1 MARSYGNTKISTPRD
16 TFNRVRRKDRKK
28 PRPRPIINE
37 ETPMPDK
44 YEGDIVFNKTIY
56 SKTEFEN
63 KIDTEFTELTTDQP
77 SVSIEEFFNFY
88 NEIFFDIPKE
98 GENSHATIIQTSTDY
113 FEDYRSPLQDI
124 IDSKDLE
131 IEELNRRALSA
142 EARLND
148 LIAEIAEDEAE
159 EAIAAAQEDA
169 DNAAYEAEYGID
181 FATNPL
187 LKYGNLKSN
196 LATMESRGLLRKSEK
211 KNLNDL
217 RQAKEKENNNT
228 SKRSYNEWNAAIDK
242 RAEGKVKDDL
252 RDLISLTRASIAA
265 GNGYQI

>member
-56 SKTEFEN
+56 SKIEFEN
-63 KIDTEFTELTTDQP
+63 KIATDFTELTIGQP

-88 NEIFFDIPKE
+88 NEVFFDIPKE

-131 IEELNRRALSA
+131 IEELNRRALDAEQRLTILLTSA
-142 EARLND
+142 SL
-148 LIAEIAEDEAE
+148 E
-159 EAIAAAQEDA
+159 EAQEEA
-169 DNAAYEAEYGID
+169 DNAAYEAEYGVD
-181 FATNPL
+181 FTTNPL
-187 LKYGNLKSN
+187 LKYGKLKQNLE
-196 LATMESRGLLRKSEK
+196 TMESRGLLRKSLN
-211 KNLNDL
+211 KNENDL
-217 RQAKEKENNNT
+217 RQAKEKEDNNVSKKSYNQWNT
-228 SKRSYNEWNAAIDK
+228 SIDE

-252 RDLISLTRASIAA
+252 KDLISLTRASIAA
-265 GNGYQI
+265 GNGWQI

>member
-131 IEELNRRALSA
+131 IEELNRRILDVES
-142 EARLND
+142 RLTTL
-148 LIAEIAEDEAE
+148 LIEQEVE
-159 EAIAAAQEDA
+159 EAQEEA
-169 DNAAYEAEYGID
+169 DNAAYEAEYGTD
-181 FATNPL
+181 FASNPF
-187 LKYGNLKSN
+187 LKYSN
-196 LATMESRGLLRKSEK
+196 LLTNLNTLESRGALRKSLN
-211 KNLNDL
+211 KNKNDL

-228 SKRSYNEWNAAIDK
+228 SKRSYNEWNTAIDR

-252 RDLISLTRASIAA
+252 RDLISQTRASIAA

>member
-28 PRPRPIINE
+28 SRPRPIINE

-63 KIDTEFTELTTDQP
+63 KIDTDFTELTIGQP

-88 NEIFFDIPKE
+88 NEVFFDIPKE

-131 IEELNRRALSA
+131 IEELNRRALDAEQRLTILLTSA
-142 EARLND
+142 SL
-148 LIAEIAEDEAE
+148 E
-159 EAIAAAQEDA
+159 EAQEEA
-169 DNAAYEAEYGID
+169 DNAAYEAEYGVD
-181 FATNPL
+181 FTTNPL
-187 LKYGNLKSN
+187 LKYGKLKQNLE
-196 LATMESRGLLRKSEK
+196 TMESRGLLRKSLN
-211 KNLNDL
+211 KNENDL
-217 RQAKEKENNNT
+217 RQAKEKEDNNVSKKSYNQCNT
-228 SKRSYNEWNAAIDK
+228 SIDK

-252 RDLISLTRASIAA
+252 KDLISLTRASIAA
-265 GNGYQI
+265 GNGWQI

>member
-63 KIDTEFTELTTDQP
+63 KIDTDFTELTIGQP

-88 NEIFFDIPKE
+88 NEVFFDIPKE

-131 IEELNRRALSA
+131 IEELNRRALDAEQRLTILLTSA
-142 EARLND
+142 SL
-148 LIAEIAEDEAE
+148 E
-159 EAIAAAQEDA
+159 EAQEEA
-169 DNAAYEAEYGID
+169 DNAAYEAEYGVD
-181 FATNPL
+181 FSTNPL
-187 LKYGNLKSN
+187 LKYGKLKQNLE
-196 LATMESRGLLRKSEK
+196 TMESRGLLRKSLN
-211 KNLNDL
+211 KNENDL
-217 RQAKEKENNNT
+217 RQAKEKEDNNVSKKSYNQWNT
-228 SKRSYNEWNAAIDK
+228 SIDE

-252 RDLISLTRASIAA
+252 KDLISLTRASIAA
-265 GNGYQI
+265 GNGWQI

>member
-56 SKTEFEN
+56 SKIEFEN

-88 NEIFFDIPKE
+88 NEVFFDIPKE

-131 IEELNRRALSA
+131 IEELNRRALDAEQRLTILLTSA
-142 EARLND
+142 SL
-148 LIAEIAEDEAE
+148 E
-159 EAIAAAQEDA
+159 EAQEEA
-169 DNAAYEAEYGID
+169 DNAAYEAEYGVD
-181 FATNPL
+181 FTTNPL
-187 LKYGNLKSN
+187 LKYGKLKQNLE
-196 LATMESRGLLRKSEK
+196 TMESRGLLRKSLN
-211 KNLNDL
+211 KNENDL
-217 RQAKEKENNNT
+217 RQAKEKEDNNVSKKSYNQWNT
-228 SKRSYNEWNAAIDK
+228 SIDE

-252 RDLISLTRASIAA
+252 KDLISLTRASIAA
-265 GNGYQI
+265 GNGWQI

>member
-28 PRPRPIINE
+28 SRPRPIINE

-63 KIDTEFTELTTDQP
+63 KIDTDFTELTIGQP

-88 NEIFFDIPKE
+88 NEVFFDIPKE

-131 IEELNRRALSA
+131 IEELNRRALDAEQRLTILLTSA
-142 EARLND
+142 SL
-148 LIAEIAEDEAE
+148 E
-159 EAIAAAQEDA
+159 EAQEEA
-169 DNAAYEAEYGID
+169 DNAAYEAEYGVD
-181 FATNPL
+181 FNTNPL
-187 LKYGNLKSN
+187 LKYGKLKQNLE
-196 LATMESRGLLRKSEK
+196 TMESRGLLRKSLN
-211 KNLNDL
+211 KNENDL
-217 RQAKEKENNNT
+217 RQAKEKEDNNVSKKSYNQWNT
-228 SKRSYNEWNAAIDK
+228 SIDE

-252 RDLISLTRASIAA
+252 KDLISLTRASIAA
-265 GNGYQI
+265 GNGWQI

>member
-28 PRPRPIINE
+28 SRPRPIINE

-56 SKTEFEN
+56 SKIEFEN
-63 KIDTEFTELTTDQP
+63 KIDTNFTELTIDQP

-88 NEIFFDIPKE
+88 NEVFFDIPKE

-131 IEELNRRALSA
+131 IEELNRRALDAEQRLTILLTSA
-142 EARLND
+142 SL
-148 LIAEIAEDEAE
+148 E
-159 EAIAAAQEDA
+159 EAQEEA
-169 DNAAYEAEYGID
+169 DNAAYEAEYGVD
-181 FATNPL
+181 FTTNPL
-187 LKYGNLKSN
+187 LKYGKLKQNLE
-196 LATMESRGLLRKSEK
+196 TMESRGLLRKS
-211 KNLNDL
+211 LNNNERDL
-217 RQAKEKENNNT
+217 RQAKEKEDNNV
-228 SKRSYNEWNAAIDK
+228 SKKSYNQWNASIDK

-252 RDLISLTRASIAA
+252 KDLISLTRASIAA
-265 GNGYQI
+265 GNGWQI

>member
-28 PRPRPIINE
+28 SRPRPIINE

-63 KIDTEFTELTTDQP
+63 KIDTDFTELTIGQP

-88 NEIFFDIPKE
+88 NEVFFDIPKE

-131 IEELNRRALSA
+131 IEELNRRALDAEQRLTILLTSA
-142 EARLND
+142 SL
-148 LIAEIAEDEAE
+148 E
-159 EAIAAAQEDA
+159 EAQEEA
-169 DNAAYEAEYGID
+169 DNAAYEAEYGVD
-181 FATNPL
+181 FTTNPL
-187 LKYGNLKSN
+187 LKYGKLKQNLE
-196 LATMESRGLLRKSEK
+196 TMESRGLLRKSLN
-211 KNLNDL
+211 KNENDL
-217 RQAKEKENNNT
+217 RQAKEKEDNNVSKKSYNQWNT
-228 SKRSYNEWNAAIDK
+228 SIDE

-252 RDLISLTRASIAA
+252 KDLISLTRASIAA
-265 GNGYQI
+265 GNGWQI

>member
-28 PRPRPIINE
+28 SRPRPIINE

-63 KIDTEFTELTTDQP
+63 KIDTDFTELTIGQP

-88 NEIFFDIPKE
+88 NEVFFDIPKE
-98 GENSHATIIQTSTDY
+98 GENSHATKIQTSTDY

-131 IEELNRRALSA
+131 IEELNRRALDAEQRLTILLTSA
-142 EARLND
+142 SL
-148 LIAEIAEDEAE
+148 E
-159 EAIAAAQEDA
+159 EAQEEA
-169 DNAAYEAEYGID
+169 DNAAYEAEYGVD
-181 FATNPL
+181 FTTNPL
-187 LKYGNLKSN
+187 LKYGKLKQNLE
-196 LATMESRGLLRKSEK
+196 TMESRGLLRKSLN
-211 KNLNDL
+211 KNERDL
-217 RQAKEKENNNT
+217 RQAKEKEDNNVSKKSYNQWNT
-228 SKRSYNEWNAAIDK
+228 SIDE

-252 RDLISLTRASIAA
+252 KDLISLTRASIAA
-265 GNGYQI
+265 GNGWQI

>member
-28 PRPRPIINE
+28 SRPRPIINE

-63 KIDTEFTELTTDQP
+63 KIDTDFTELTIGQP

-88 NEIFFDIPKE
+88 NEVFFDIPKE

-131 IEELNRRALSA
+131 IEELNRRALDAEQRLTILLTSA
-142 EARLND
+142 SL
-148 LIAEIAEDEAE
+148 E
-159 EAIAAAQEDA
+159 EAQEEA
-169 DNAAYEAEYGID
+169 DNAAYEAEYGVD

-187 LKYGNLKSN
+187 LKYGKLKQNLE
-196 LATMESRGLLRKSEK
+196 TMESRGLLRKSLN
-211 KNLNDL
+211 KNENDL
-217 RQAKEKENNNT
+217 RQAKEKEDNNV
-228 SKRSYNEWNAAIDK
+228 SKKSYNQWNASIDK

-252 RDLISLTRASIAA
+252 KDLISLTRASIAA
-265 GNGYQI
+265 GNGWQI